1 MQKNNHFLLSA
12 AWILSLHALTLAF
25 LSLFRLTEYVALHGM
40 VESTSANPLTAF
52 VRGVWFDNVITC
64 YITVVPLAFTLLPA
78 AFSLTRR
85 WMRRA
90 TVWWYGILGSIAF
103 MASG

>member
-1 MQKNNHFLLSA
+1 MQKNNRFLLSA

-52 VRGVWFDNVITC
+52 VRGV
-64 YITVVPLAFTLLPA
+64 
-78 AFSLTRR
+78 
-85 WMRRA
+85 
-90 TVWWYGILGSIAF
+90 
-103 MASG
+103 

>member
-1 MQKNNHFLLSA
+1 MQKNNRFLLSA

-40 VESTSANPLTAF
+40 VESTSANPFTAF

-78 AFSLTRR
+78 AFSLTPGL
-85 WMRRA
+85 WAAMG
-90 TVWWYGILGSIAF
+90 TTTT
-103 MASG
+103 